1 MSAEPLTSS
10 EPPPPGPGDAAPAP
24 PRRKRWPLALRLL
37 IAAVLLVGL
46 YAALGFW
53 VAPRVIRSQV
63 ISQIAARYHRKAALG
78 EVRLNPFT
86 LELQAD
92 RFSLPDAD
100 GAPMIAFDG
109 LTVRVSPASIWRG
122 LAFSEINLDAPRVR
136 LVVRPD
142 GRLNLLDLVPPPPAH
157 PQPNQPPPKLLID
170 HLTVQGGRVQA
181 VDLADGARFE
191 KTFEPVRFSLRD
203 FSTVK
208 DGAGFVLKAA
218 TDRGEGFAWRG
229 TLGLAPVASQGRF
242 TVGGLQ
248 AVPLTTIAKDALP
261 FDLTSGKIDLWGRYD
276 FAVKGPKIVLTVD
289 LPEVILSQA
298 GFRAHG
304 ADRDWVS
311 LPSLVLSGVHVDLAS
326 RAARA
331 DRIEANAPQI
341 EAWTDRSGVNL
352 ARYAGPPA
360 KAKPEAKPAAQ
371 APAQPAAGGWTVALP
386 DLRVHGG
393 KIAFEDRLAPRPIKL
408 GIAPIE
414 LAVSGFSL
422 PIQAPV
428 QVSLDAGLDDGGK
441 LAAKG
446 PVTLDKLAADLDV
459 SADRVG
465 LTRWQPYV
473 DRAASLKL
481 LSGRFSGHG
490 QVHYAASGATTFT
503 GSAEVDG
510 LHTTDKLLNQDFI
523 NWRALRFDGI
533 DLATQP
539 FSMKVRQVTADKAYA
554 RVVLEPNYD
563 TNIKTVLTVASA
575 PTKPD
580 KSAKPAANPPA
591 ATSAAATSAASQSPS
606 KGLPIEI
613 GLVKVNDG
621 RMDYSDLTLNPHF
634 AAGIQALSGTIKGLS
649 GKPDARADVDLAG
662 QVDRY
667 SPVKIGGQVNY
678 FAART
683 YTDLKMSFQNL
694 ELTTFSPYSG
704 KFAGYR
710 IDKGKMNVDLH
721 YNIDDQK
728 LHAEHRVVINQ
739 LQLGDKVDSASAVK
753 LPVKLIVALLK
764 DRNGVIDIPIIID
777 GTLDD
782 PKFRIW
788 PVIWKVVENLF
799 VKIIA
804 SPFTL
809 LGHLVGG
816 GEELSYVDFAPG
828 SAVLD
833 PGGKQK
839 LATLAKAL
847 VERPA
852 LNLQIPMTVDP
863 QADRPVLIETAFQD
877 EVRAAALERLGKK
890 AAKPGAADA
899 ALAKP
904 KSRRDILER
913 LYQKTF
919 AAKPDIPK
927 PQPGPDGKKP
937 DADAAAVSWLEDKLR
952 GRVTVSDDELK
963 KLGQDRAQA
972 AEDALLADG
981 KIAPSRVFVIT
992 APPVTTP
999 TPRMT
1004 LSLN

>member
-10 EPPPPGPGDAAPAP
+10 EPPPPGPDDAAPAP
-24 PRRKRWPLALRLL
+24 PRRRKRWPLIVRLL
-37 IAAVLLVGL
+37 IAAVALVGL

-53 VAPRVIRSQV
+53 VAPRVIRAQV
-63 ISQIAARYHRKAALG
+63 ISQIAGRYHRKATLG
-78 EVRLNPFT
+78 EVRLNPFS

-100 GAPMIAFDG
+100 GAPMIAFSG
-109 LTVRVSPASIWRG
+109 LTVRVSAASIWRG
-122 LAFSEINLDAPRVR
+122 LAFSEITLDAPKVR

-142 GRLNLLDLVPPPPAH
+142 GRLNLLDLVPPPPAR

-170 HLTVQGGRVQA
+170 HLSVRGGRVQA
-181 VDLADGARFE
+181 IDLADGARFE

-218 TDRGEGFAWRG
+218 TDDGEGFAWRG

-248 AVPLTTIAKDALP
+248 AAPLTALAQGALP
-261 FDLTSGKIDLWGRYD
+261 FEVTSGKIDLWGRYD
-276 FAVKGPKIVLTVD
+276 FALKGPKIALTVD
-289 LPEVILSQA
+289 LPDLIVSQA
-298 GFRAHG
+298 GLRARG
-304 ADRDWVS
+304 ADKDWVS
-311 LPSLVLSGVHVDLAS
+311 LPSVVLSGVHLDLAA
-326 RAARA
+326 RAARVE
-331 DRIEANAPQI
+331 RIEANGPQI
-341 EAWTDRSGVNL
+341 EAWTERGGLNL

-360 KAKPEAKPAAQ
+360 KAKPEAGPAIPT
-371 APAQPAAGGWTVALP
+371 PAQPATGGWTIALP

-393 KIAFEDRLAPRPIKL
+393 KVAFEDRQAPRPVKV

-414 LAVSGFSL
+414 IAVSGFSL

-428 QVSLDAGLDDGGK
+428 QVSLEAGLDDGGK

-446 PVTLDKLAADLDV
+446 PVTLDTLGADLDV

-465 LTRWQPYV
+465 LTRLQPYI
-473 DRAASLKL
+473 DRTASLKL
-481 LSGRFSGHG
+481 LSGRFSGKG
-490 QVHYAASGATTFT
+490 QVHYAASGATTFA
-503 GSAEVDG
+503 GSAEVDE

-533 DLATQP
+533 DLNTQP

-563 TNIKTVLTVASA
+563 TNIKTVLTVASG
-575 PTKPD
+575 
-580 KSAKPAANPPA
+580 PAARPAAHPPPPA
-591 ATSAAATSAASQSPS
+591 GAPAASQ
-606 KGLPIEI
+606 GLPIEI

-621 RMDYSDLTLNPHF
+621 RMDYSDLTLNPRF
-634 AAGIQALSGTIKGLS
+634 AAGIQALNGTIKGLS
-649 GKPDARADVDLAG
+649 GRPDARADVDLAG

-678 FAART
+678 FAARSF
-683 YTDLKMSFQNL
+683 TDVKMSFANL

-782 PKFRIW
+782 PKFKLW

-799 VKIIA
+799 VKIIT
-804 SPFTL
+804 SPFAM

-828 SAVLD
+828 SAALD
-833 PGGKQK
+833 PAGKQK

-847 VERPA
+847 VERPS
-852 LNLQIPMTVDP
+852 LNLQVPMTVDP
-863 QADRPVLIETAFQD
+863 QVDRPVLIEAQFQED
-877 EVRAAALERLGKK
+877 LHAAAVERLGKK
-890 AAKPGAADA
+890 AEKPGAVDA
-899 ALAKP
+899 ALAKA
-904 KSRRDILER
+904 KSRREILER

-927 PQPGPDGKKP
+927 PQPGADGKKP
-937 DADAAAVSWLEDKLR
+937 DADAAAVAWLEDRLR
-952 GRVTVSDDELK
+952 SRVTVSDDALK

-972 AEDALLADG
+972 AQDALLADG